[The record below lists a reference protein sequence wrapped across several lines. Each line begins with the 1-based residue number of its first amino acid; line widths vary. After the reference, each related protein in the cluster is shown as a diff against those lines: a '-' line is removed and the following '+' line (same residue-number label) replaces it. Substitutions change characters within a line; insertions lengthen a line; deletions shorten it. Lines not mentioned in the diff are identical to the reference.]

1 MFFSGRLHAGVTEK
15 PLGPGLD
22 ASAAQTDNSG
32 LEGSRLDSHGGGSN
46 RIDSG
51 KKPARQ
57 AALSSSDLICL
68 NVGCLPGTTFSE
80 EHLSFLE
87 IHSQTTPKMC
97 PLTVSRTGQ
106 ADKIITFFV

>member
-15 PLGPGLD
+15 LLGPGLD

-32 LEGSRLDSHGGGSN
+32 LEGPRLDSHGGGSN

-68 NVGCLPGTTFSE
+68 NVGCPPGTTFSE